1 MGFQEQRSPGTHP
14 SPVQNG
20 MNSGTSFLSPALFP
34 ASLLKQDV
42 AGETHPPFPVFPLND
57 SAEEHLAA
65 ANEWAIP
72 ACRAGDADLLQ
83 WLGVAGKCTMVPVTR
98 WHGVTWAAVRMGTHW
113 QSCPTQQPGSW
124 EEEKHLPRLSFDFVP
139 S

>member
-72 ACRAGDADLLQ
+72 ACRAGDADLPAVARGGWQMHHGACHPVARGDMGSSEDGDPLAIMPHAATRE
-83 WLGVAGKCTMVPVTR
+83 LGRGEASAT
-98 WHGVTWAAVRMGTHW
+98 
-113 QSCPTQQPGSW
+113 S
-124 EEEKHLPRLSFDFVP
+124 LI
-139 S
+139 